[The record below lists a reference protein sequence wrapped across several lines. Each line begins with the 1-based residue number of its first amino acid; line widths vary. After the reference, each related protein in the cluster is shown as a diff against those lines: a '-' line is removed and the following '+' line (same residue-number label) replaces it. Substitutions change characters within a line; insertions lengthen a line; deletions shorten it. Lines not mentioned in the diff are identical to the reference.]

1 VSPACL
7 EFPGFRAYREYPGS
21 VNLGFRAI
29 PAFLASQVIRATREF
44 PAGRAYRVNPALPV
58 IQGFLASQVIRAN
71 REFQAGRA
79 YRVNPALPVIQGFL
93 ALEQSHNWRRSVQTR
108 LWRSKNFYSRLVS

>member
-1 VSPACL
+1 VSLACL

-29 PAFLASQVIRATREF
+29 PAFLASQVIRA
-44 PAGRAYRVNPALPV
+44 
-58 IQGFLASQVIRAN
+58 N
-71 REFQAGRA
+71 REFQ
-79 YRVNPALPVIQGFL
+79 GFP

-108 LWRSKNFYSRLVS
+108 LWRSKNFYSRLIS

>member
-1 VSPACL
+1 VSLACL

-71 REFQAGRA
+71 REFQGS
-79 YRVNPALPVIQGFL
+79 P

-108 LWRSKNFYSRLVS
+108 LWRSKNFYSRLIS

>member
-1 VSPACL
+1 MSPACL

-29 PAFLASQVIRATREF
+29 RAFLASQVNRATREF

-58 IQGFLASQVIRAN
+58 SQGFRESQVIRAT
-71 REFQAGRA
+71 REFQGS
-79 YRVNPALPVIQGFL
+79 P
-93 ALEQSHNWRRSVQTR
+93 ALEQSHNWRRSVRMR
-108 LWRSKNFYSRLVS
+108 LWQSKKFYSRLIS